1 MLESLNLK
9 SLRKAEYYENLHVF
23 FNSRHHIT
31 VSTNYHKTT
40 TLLYDS
46 TFRLLTSHYFH
57 FHVTPHCISCL
68 QRVDWLWTTD
78 QVSCAIIIIFLDHD
92 HRN

>member
-9 SLRKAEYYENLHVF
+9 SLRKAEYHENLHVF

-57 FHVTPHCISCL
+57 FHVTPHCIYMSTESRL
-68 QRVDWLWTTD
+68 V
-78 QVSCAIIIIFLDHD
+78 LDH
-92 HRN
+92 RPSFLCNNYYFS